1 MRTDSTNAVVNN
13 LNIND
18 IKDYVAQF
26 IGKNV
31 LITRIEK
38 SKCKEIKCKII
49 SLSTNIFM
57 VEMNLG
63 KEKIMKKS
71 FMYNDLLANKISIK
85 EDTPLA

>member
-1 MRTDSTNAVVNN
+1 MRTDSTNTVVNN
-13 LNIND
+13 LSINN
-18 IKDYVAQF
+18 IKDYIAQF

-31 LITRIEK
+31 LITRVEK
-38 SKCKEIKCKII
+38 SKSKEIECKII

-71 FMYNDLLANKISIK
+71 FMYNDLLANKITIK
-85 EDTPLA
+85 EITLVN